1 MAEMHPSL
9 AEENADLRTKLGRAY
24 QEYAKL
30 RKAYKELESDW
41 KILHEY
47 KRKEETRI
55 GALNERHNREIERLR
70 AKDKRMDVLTAVFS
84 AMGGFGAC
92 AVIVW
97 ALVQFGGR

>member
-92 AVIVW
+92 AVVVW
-97 ALVQFGGR
+97 AIAMFA

>member
-9 AEENADLRTKLGRAY
+9 AEENADLWEKLNRAY
-24 QEYAKL
+24 REYTKL

-55 GALNERHNREIERLR
+55 AALNERHNREIERLR

-84 AMGGFGAC
+84 AVGGFGAC
-92 AVIVW
+92 AVVVW
-97 ALVQFGGR
+97 AIAMFA